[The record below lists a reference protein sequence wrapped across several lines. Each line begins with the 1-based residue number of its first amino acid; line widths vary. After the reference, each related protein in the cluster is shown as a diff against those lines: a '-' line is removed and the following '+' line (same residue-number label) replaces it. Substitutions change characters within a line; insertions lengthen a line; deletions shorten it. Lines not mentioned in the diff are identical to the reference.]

1 MKSEAREAPIN
12 IRAKTSQ
19 RDLIDMAAN
28 LVSKSRTDFVL
39 EAACREAQDI
49 LLDQRLFILD
59 DKQYDAFLAE
69 LDAPITHER
78 QARINDL
85 MSRKSPWE

>member
-12 IRAKTSQ
+12 IRAKISQ
-19 RDLIDMAAN
+19 RDLIDMAAS
-28 LVSKSRTDFVL
+28 LVSKTRTDFVL

-49 LLDQRLFILD
+49 LLDRRLFILD

-69 LDAPITHER
+69 LDAPITPER

>member
-1 MKSEAREAPIN
+1 MKSEIREAPIN

-39 EAACREAQDI
+39 DAACREAQDI

-59 DKQYDAFLAE
+59 DKQYDAFWAE
-69 LDAPITHER
+69 LDAPITPAR
-78 QARINDL
+78 QAKIDDL